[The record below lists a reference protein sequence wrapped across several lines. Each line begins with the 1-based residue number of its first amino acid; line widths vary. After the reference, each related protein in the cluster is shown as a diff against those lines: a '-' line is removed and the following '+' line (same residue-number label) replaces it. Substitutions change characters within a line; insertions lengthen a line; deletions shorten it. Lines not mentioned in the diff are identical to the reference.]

1 MNNGYQSMLIMVI
14 LFVAMYFILI
24 RPQNKKDKQERE
36 MRSNLQV
43 GDEVMTVGGVIG
55 RIVRIKEDRV
65 TIATG
70 AEKTKI
76 EFTRNAINQK
86 INADTSKT
94 SKSSDEKDAP
104 KPKKI
109 KKLGQKEEAPAE
121 ETPAAEAVQEAPA
134 EAPAEEPAAD
144 TAE

>member
-1 MNNGYQSMLIMVI
+1 MVV

-24 RPQNKKDKQERE
+24 RPQNKKDKQEKE
-36 MRSNLQV
+36 MRNNLQV

-76 EFTRNAINQK
+76 EFTRNAINSK
-86 INADTSKT
+86 VGGDTSKS

-109 KKLGQKEEAPAE
+109 KKLGQKEEEAEAPA
-121 ETPAAEAVQEAPA
+121 AVEAPA
-134 EAPAEEPAAD
+134 EAPAEEPAAEP
-144 TAE
+144 AE

>member
-1 MNNGYQSMLIMVI
+1 MNSSYQSMLIMVI

-24 RPQNKKDKQERE
+24 RPQNKKDKQEKE
-36 MRSNLQV
+36 MRSSLQV
-43 GDEVMTVGGVIG
+43 GDEIMTVGGIVG

-76 EFTRNAINQK
+76 EFTRNAISQK
-86 INADTSKT
+86 MNADTSKS

-121 ETPAAEAVQEAPA
+121 EAPAEEAAPEIPA
-134 EAPAEEPAAD
+134 EAPAEEPAAE